1 MDINPIILSIPLYFS
16 LIVIEWIIQL
26 FTKKKIYRAN
36 DAITNISC
44 GITSQIAGA
53 FTKILAI
60 GIYQYFYEHYSFFNI
75 QENWWS
81 FLLLFVGVDFC
92 YYWAHRSSHE
102 VNFLWNGGHVVHHQS
117 EDYNFSVALRQSSLD
132 IWTLWFYIPL
142 ALIGF
147 DTLSFVFVK
156 ALNLIY
162 QFWIHTET
170 VKKLPRP
177 IEWIFN
183 TPSHHRVHHGRNPKY
198 IDKNHAGVLMLW
210 DRLFGTF
217 QKEEEKPTY
226 GITIPSQSWN
236 PVWVNFQPYFTMFNQ
251 VYHTPGWSNKIKVLA
266 YKPGWRPQELGGY
279 QSAPEID
286 HKNYS
291 KFNLHPTPQLAYYVL
306 SQFAI
311 LLGVTTYFLFQIN
324 EFELLNKLY
333 ISGFLIW
340 SVAQLGLLLEDKR
353 AYLWAELPRAL
364 AFITGIIY
372 FQIISPINYI
382 AIFLTTI
389 SIFYIFWIKT
399 WGKLPHS
406 N

>member
-26 FTKKKIYRAN
+26 LTKKKIYRAN

-60 GIYQYFYEHYSFFNI
+60 GVYQYFYEHYAFFNI

-81 FLLLFVGVDFC
+81 FILLFVGVDFC

-198 IDKNHAGVLMLW
+198 IDKNHAGVLMFW
-210 DRLFGTF
+210 DRMFGTF

-251 VYHTPGWSNKIKVLA
+251 VYYTPGWSNKIKVLA

-333 ISGFLIW
+333 LSGFIIW

-353 AYLWAELPRAL
+353 VYVWAELPRAL
-364 AFITGIIY
+364 VFITGIIY

-389 SIFYIFWIKT
+389 SILYIFWIKT
-399 WGKLPHS
+399 WGKLPYS

>member
-1 MDINPIILSIPLYFS
+1 
-16 LIVIEWIIQL
+16 
-26 FTKKKIYRAN
+26 
-36 DAITNISC
+36 
-44 GITSQIAGA
+44 
-53 FTKILAI
+53 
-60 GIYQYFYEHYSFFNI
+60 
-75 QENWWS
+75 
-81 FLLLFVGVDFC
+81 
-92 YYWAHRSSHE
+92 
-102 VNFLWNGGHVVHHQS
+102 
-117 EDYNFSVALRQSSLD
+117 
-132 IWTLWFYIPL
+132 
-142 ALIGF
+142 
-147 DTLSFVFVK
+147 
-156 ALNLIY
+156 
-162 QFWIHTET
+162 
-170 VKKLPRP
+170 
-177 IEWIFN
+177 
-183 TPSHHRVHHGRNPKY
+183 
-198 IDKNHAGVLMLW
+198 
-210 DRLFGTF
+210 
-217 QKEEEKPTY
+217 
-226 GITIPSQSWN
+226 
-236 PVWVNFQPYFTMFNQ
+236 MFNQ

-389 SIFYIFWIKT
+389 SILYIFWIKT